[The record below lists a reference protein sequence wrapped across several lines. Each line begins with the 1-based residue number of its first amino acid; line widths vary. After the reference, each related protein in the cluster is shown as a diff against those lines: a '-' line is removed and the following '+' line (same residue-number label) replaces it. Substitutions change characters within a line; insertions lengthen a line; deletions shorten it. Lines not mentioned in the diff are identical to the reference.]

1 MTRLRRVWSWFMLAA
16 DPSPPSEKDRAL
28 RALYGDARVVAR
40 TDLQT
45 KTDASK

>member
-16 DPSPPSEKDRAL
+16 DPSPASEKDQAL
-28 RALYGDARVVAR
+28 RALFADTHVMGRPES
-40 TDLQT
+40 QT